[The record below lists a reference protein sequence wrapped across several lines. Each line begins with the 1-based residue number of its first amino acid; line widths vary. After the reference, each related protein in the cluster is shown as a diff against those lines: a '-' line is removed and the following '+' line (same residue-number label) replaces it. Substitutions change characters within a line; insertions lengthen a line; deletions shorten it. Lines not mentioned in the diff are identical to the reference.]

1 MEGEVIIGTSLNTK
15 QLEKDLKSAEKKLEK
30 FESDSKKLTEQKLKI
45 EAEVDVKAQ
54 EVERKIKEIQQKA
67 KIDIQSI
74 SGGTPYA
81 RMMKEQKIQETAQM
95 KINSLQEQWVQY
107 LDISDAKLNDI
118 NSKIKDNA
126 DNQDKLNKKIFEMKE
141 NLKQTK
147 GFENI
152 KNSIQG
158 IGSGID
164 GVTKKVTRW
173 ALAIFGIRG
182 AMNFIRTSMS
192 TLSQYNEQIGV
203 DIDYIRYLLASTLQ
217 KTIENIIQLVYKLLT
232 YINYIAGAW
241 FKVNLFENASVEAFQ
256 KQNKALGGSVKKA
269 KELQKTLTGFDE
281 MNVLQDNGDV
291 SSGGGGGGVSLPSFP
306 SMEDVPIPSWLQWI
320 VDHKEEVI
328 TGIAG
333 IAAGLVGLKL
343 GLDPLKALGV
353 GLALT
358 GIIKSIKSLINFL
371 KDPTFESFIEIIMG
385 IGTAIAGV
393 GLIIASLPVTITGA
407 IVAIFAVFLG
417 YYDEIKRLFQ
427 RGLDWIEG
435 PFLDK
440 MRYLFGPIG
449 DLIVTPI
456 AMALSYLKSS
466 FEGWYGGIRQ
476 IINGI
481 ISLFKGD
488 FKNGIANVFDG
499 LKSVLLTPINAL
511 ISAINTLIKGVNK
524 VSFDV
529 PDWVPVIGGKRWG
542 FNIPQIPKLAKG
554 GIINQP
560 GRGVQLGSAIGGERG
575 QEGVI
580 PLTDSQQMELL
591 GEAIGRYITIN
602 ANITNNMNGRTISR
616 ELQKIQNRDNFLY
629 NR

>member
-1 MEGEVIIGTSLNTK
+1 MDGEVIIGTSLNTK

-67 KIDIQSI
+67 KIDIQAI

-118 NSKIKDNA
+118 NNKIKNNA

-141 NLKQTK
+141 KLKQTK

-152 KNSIQG
+152 KNLIQG
-158 IGSGID
+158 IGSGIESA
-164 GVTKKVTRW
+164 TKKVAKW
-173 ALAIFGIRG
+173 ALAIFGVRSAI
-182 AMNFIRTSMS
+182 NFVRNSIA
-192 TLSQYNEQIGV
+192 TLSQYNEQMGV

-232 YINYIAGAW
+232 YINYIADAW

-291 SSGGGGGGVSLPSFP
+291 GSGGGGGGVSLPSFP

-320 VDHKEEVI
+320 VDNKDLVI
-328 TGIAG
+328 AGLSGIAV
-333 IAAGLVGLKL
+333 GLTALKL
-343 GLDPLKALGV
+343 GFKGIQALG
-353 GLALT
+353 
-358 GIIKSIKSLINFL
+358 I
-371 KDPTFESFIEIIMG
+371 
-385 IGTAIAGV
+385 
-393 GLIIASLPVTITGA
+393 GA
-407 IVAIFAVFLG
+407 IVLG
-417 YYDEIKRLFQ
+417 
-427 RGLDWIEG
+427 
-435 PFLDK
+435 
-440 MRYLFGPIG
+440 
-449 DLIVTPI
+449 IV
-456 AMALSYLKSS
+456 
-466 FEGWYGGIRQ
+466 
-476 IINGI
+476 N
-481 ISLFKGD
+481 
-488 FKNGIANVFDG
+488 
-499 LKSVLLTPINAL
+499 L
-511 ISAINTLIKGVNK
+511 ISDIIDFINDPSWENFVAILGDIAT
-524 VSFDV
+524 
-529 PDWVPVIGGKRWG
+529 VIGGIMLVMGNWWGLLVILVGAAVKLIAENWDAIKGILGKIGGWIYDTVLKPVIDSVKRVIDIAKEEFKLGIDTIKSW
-542 FNIPQIPKLAKG
+542 FNGMVNFFSAAIGKIIGLFQTIGTTVGNVIASAFKGVVNDVLSAIENILNFPINSINGLIGVINKVPGINLGYLSTFSLPRLAKG

-591 GEAIGRYITIN
+591 GESIGRYITIN